1 MSEISGGSEGD
12 RIEQALPPDGSASGS
27 AEELAEAM
35 SPQLSPLADQDAAG
49 VEAEPADVAEQ
60 EAELPVAEGVL
71 HDTDTA
77 GEASG

>member
-12 RIEQALPPDGSASGS
+12 RIEQAQPVDGSASGS
-27 AEELAEAM
+27 AEALAEAM
-35 SPQLSPLADQDAAG
+35 SPQLSPLADQSAAG
-49 VEAEPADVAEQ
+49 VEADPADVAEQ
-60 EAELPVAEGVL
+60 RAEVPVTDAVL